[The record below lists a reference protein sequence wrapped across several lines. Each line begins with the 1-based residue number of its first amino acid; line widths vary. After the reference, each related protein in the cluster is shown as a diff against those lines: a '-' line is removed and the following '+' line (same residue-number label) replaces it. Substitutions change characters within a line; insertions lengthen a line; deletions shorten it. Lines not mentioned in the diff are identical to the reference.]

1 MRKLLF
7 VFAAFLVVGL
17 TFGAGCN
24 GSNNMTGPAGPM
36 PAVTQ
41 IQPNPTHAASVLIFI
56 GTNFDQT
63 STFTLRQ
70 GGVVQATLVNVVL
83 ATGSPAAGIQ
93 INATI
98 PAGTPLGM
106 YAGCVTTASGTACDA
121 TPIEVF

>member
-7 VFAAFLVVGL
+7 VFAAFLVIVV

-24 GSNNMTGPAGPM
+24 DSNDMTGPTGPM
-36 PAVTQ
+36 PAVTH
-41 IQPNPTHAASVLIFI
+41 IEPNPTHAASVLIFQ

-70 GGVVQATLVNVVL
+70 GGVVKPTLVGVIF
-83 ATGSPAAGIQ
+83 AAGSSTAGIQ

-98 PAGTPLGM
+98 PAGTALGM
-106 YAGCVTTASGTACDA
+106 YAGCVTTAFGTACDA
-121 TPIEVF
+121 MPVEIF